1 MFSKEERRERKS
13 LFWISF
19 GKFMTSKHR
28 SASGKKVNWSN
39 YKTGVNDIYFRLDCD
54 NKQAIISI
62 EFQHKD
68 AGIRELFLEQ
78 FLQLKTVFH
87 AQVNEEW
94 EWDSLACTET
104 GQQIIRVS
112 KTRNGVNIFNKNDWL
127 EVFTF
132 FEPRLLAIDS
142 FWCEFGELF
151 LILSK

>member
-1 MFSKEERRERKS
+1 
-13 LFWISF
+13 
-19 GKFMTSKHR
+19 MTSKHR

-151 LILSK
+151 QILSK